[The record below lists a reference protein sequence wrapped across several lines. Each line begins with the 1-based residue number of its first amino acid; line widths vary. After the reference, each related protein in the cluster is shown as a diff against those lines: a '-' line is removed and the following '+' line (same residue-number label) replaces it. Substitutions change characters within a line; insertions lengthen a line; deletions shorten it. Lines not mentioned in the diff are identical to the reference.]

1 MNRKIT
7 SEVLAQGRLTDCKSN
22 GRKQFSSSISRI
34 FENSGQVYGTI
45 AIIIYD
51 FKQVLPIGGPF
62 CLKYIIRIIPESLRL
77 SFQKAPRKGPTV
89 LSLRDKAFLWSQVPK
104 PLQGRARKR
113 SANTRGIPRKFQ
125 ERFRYTPTVLRS
137 SLPTNKW
144 SWYQYAPERFIFS
157 KGCLIEEYLRKEK
170 KKISY
175 KLRTRASSSHN
186 DSPYFIE
193 GSPSKR
199 KKEKKIEREN
209 YRKRARTREKRALV

>member
-77 SFQKAPRKGPTV
+77 FKRPLEKAQRSYPSETKHFYGLRYQNLFKAAQGNDRRTLVVYLENSRKDSVIHQRFYGLLYPRINGAGTSTHPKG
-89 LSLRDKAFLWSQVPK
+89 
-104 PLQGRARKR
+104 
-113 SANTRGIPRKFQ
+113 
-125 ERFRYTPTVLRS
+125 
-137 SLPTNKW
+137 
-144 SWYQYAPERFIFS
+144 
-157 KGCLIEEYLRKEK
+157 
-170 KKISY
+170 
-175 KLRTRASSSHN
+175 SSS
-186 DSPYFIE
+186 
-193 GSPSKR
+193 R
-199 KKEKKIEREN
+199 
-209 YRKRARTREKRALV
+209 RAV